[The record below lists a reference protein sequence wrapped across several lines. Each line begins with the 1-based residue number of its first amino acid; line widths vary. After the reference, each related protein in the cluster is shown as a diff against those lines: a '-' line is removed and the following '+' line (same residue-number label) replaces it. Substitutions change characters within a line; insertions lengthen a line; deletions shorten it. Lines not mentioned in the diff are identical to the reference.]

1 MHTARGYVLGLA
13 LIFGV
18 TFGAPVALSG
28 VEAPGATAALTLF
41 VDDAAAQTVGCP
53 AAGGG
58 GGAGGAG
65 GVGAFTPGGA
75 GGAGGPGTTNCNQL
89 NQLMSDNEAG
99 DGGNATSS
107 SGNGG
112 RGGNGNGGLALMHE
126 LISTTA
132 TSETPL
138 SLEDVST
145 GDLHNERTVN
155 VEPTDETVI
164 INMAGNPGSNG
175 IHPMNVGAPVQ
186 SINTAGIISSADAAG
201 IGGNGGASGDATST
215 GGNGG
220 DARQLLP

>member
-28 VEAPGATAALTLF
+28 VEALGATAALTLF
-41 VDDAAAQTVGCP
+41 VDDAAAQTVDCP
-53 AAGGG
+53 GT
-58 GGAGGAG
+58 GGAGGAASPI
-65 GVGAFTPGGA
+65 GVGIGN
-75 GGAGGPGTTNCNQL
+75 GGAGGPATTNC